1 MKDKSIPEIYSYI
14 INDKSKWNK
23 LNGYEY
29 LYCESEIYL
38 LRNKANKTLH
48 IMQAKSPIEA
58 VNKVKGNVFNVTQN
72 GANSAVIENV
82 GTIYIK

>member
-14 INDKSKWNK
+14 INDKSKWNS

-38 LRNKANKTLH
+38 LRNRANKAIH
-48 IMQAKSPIEA
+48 IVQAKSPIDA
-58 VNKVKGNVFNVTQN
+58 VNKVKGMVFNVTQN
-72 GANSAVIENV
+72 GANSTFIENV
-82 GTIYIK
+82 GNMYIK